1 MALENILILAA
12 ASLFWAT
19 TFRNH
24 GRTWFMLIASV
35 VVIFWLQPALP
46 IRGADF
52 FTPLATLVLVVLT
65 WFITADDETRKQ
77 RKNIIILAVV
87 AGVVLLLNLTRFL
100 PASFQLLTASR
111 PPQLETTLLIF
122 FVTGLTLIVLSR
134 LTRFSA
140 SFLTVGLVLTI
151 GLFLL
156 IKIPDLSLWL
166 ASFLRTLSGQ
176 SLTNVSANDFRWLG
190 FSYVAFRLIH
200 TIRDKQSGR
209 FPSVDV
215 GEFITY
221 VIFFPAFTAG
231 PIDRLERFIKDLQ
244 AVPSPQSHEDAKTLS
259 LKSSWLRA
267 SLAPPAR
274 AGVESSWLNGT
285 VFPAGQRL
293 VLGLFKKFVIAD
305 ALALIA
311 LNDTNATQVTSTF
324 WMWVIVYAYAF
335 QIYFDFSGYTDIAL
349 GIAQLLGIKLPEN
362 FASPYLKPNLTQFWN
377 NWHMT
382 LTQWFRAYFFN
393 PITRWLRSWQKP
405 MSIPMMILLTQVA
418 TMLLIGFWHG
428 VTWNFTLWGLWHGL
442 GLFIHN
448 RWNDATKAK
457 AAAWATTPKK
467 LAILNISGILL
478 TFHYV
483 AIGWIFFALSS
494 PVTSWQV
501 ILKLLGV
508 N

>member
-12 ASLFWAT
+12 ISLLWAT
-19 TFRNH
+19 LLRNY

-65 WFITADDETRKQ
+65 WFITADDARVEPSRNDTRKQ
-77 RKNIIILAVV
+77 RKNIIILAIV
-87 AGVVLLLNLTRFL
+87 ASVVLLLNLTRFL
-100 PASFQLLTASR
+100 PASFQLFTASR

-122 FVTGLTLIVLSR
+122 LATVLTLLALSR

-156 IKIPDLSLWL
+156 IKIPALSLWL
-166 ASFLRTLSGQ
+166 SSFLRTLSGQ

-231 PIDRLERFIKDLQ
+231 PIDRFERFIKDL
-244 AVPSPQSHEDAKTLS
+244 
-259 LKSSWLRA
+259 RA
-267 SLAPPAR
+267 PFV
-274 AGVESSWLNGT
+274 GLNLET
-285 VFPAGQRL
+285 FYSAGQRL
-293 VLGLFKKFVIAD
+293 LLGLFKKFVLAD

-393 PITRWLRSWQKP
+393 PITRWLRSWEKP

-457 AAAWATTPKK
+457 AAAWATTPTKQSV
-467 LAILNISGILL
+467 LNISGILL

-501 ILKLLGV
+501 ILKLFGV
-508 N
+508 L

>member
-12 ASLFWAT
+12 ASLLWAT
-19 TFRNH
+19 TFRNN

-52 FTPLATLVLVVLT
+52 WTPLATLVLVVLT

-77 RKNIIILAVV
+77 RKNIIILSVV
-87 AGVVLLLNLTRFL
+87 AGIVLLLNLTRFV
-100 PASFQLLTASR
+100 PQLQFFTASR
-111 PPQLETTLLIF
+111 PPQLETTLIIF
-122 FVTGLTLIVLSR
+122 LVTGLTLLVLSR

-140 SFLTVGLVLTI
+140 SILTVGLVLTI
-151 GLFLL
+151 GLFLTL
-156 IKIPDLSLWL
+156 KIPALTHWLSY
-166 ASFLRTLSGQ
+166 FLRTLSGQ

-190 FSYVAFRLIH
+190 FSYIAFRLIH

-215 GEFITY
+215 GEYITY

-231 PIDRLERFIKDLQ
+231 PIDRLERFIKDLR
-244 AVPSPQSHEDAKTLS
+244 AADWQSAL
-259 LKSSWLRA
+259 L
-267 SLAPPAR
+267 
-274 AGVESSWLNGT
+274 
-285 VFPAGQRL
+285 FPAGQRL
-293 VLGLFKKFVIAD
+293 LLGLFKKFVIAD

-311 LNDTNATQVTSTF
+311 LNDTNATQITSTF

-362 FASPYLKPNLTQFWN
+362 FASPYLKPNLTQFWS

-405 MSIPMMILLTQVA
+405 MSVSMMILLTQVA

-442 GLFIHN
+442 GLFVHN

-457 AAAWATTPKK
+457 AAAWATTPAKQ
-467 LAILNISGILL
+467 AILNISGVLL
-478 TFHYV
+478 TFHFV

-494 PVTSWQV
+494 SATSWQV
-501 ILKLLGV
+501 ILKLFGV
-508 N
+508 Y

>member
-1 MALENILILAA
+1 M
-12 ASLFWAT
+12 
-19 TFRNH
+19 
-24 GRTWFMLIASV
+24 
-35 VVIFWLQPALP
+35 
-46 IRGADF
+46 
-52 FTPLATLVLVVLT
+52 
-65 WFITADDETRKQ
+65 
-77 RKNIIILAVV
+77 
-87 AGVVLLLNLTRFL
+87 
-100 PASFQLLTASR
+100 
-111 PPQLETTLLIF
+111 
-122 FVTGLTLIVLSR
+122 
-134 LTRFSA
+134 
-140 SFLTVGLVLTI
+140 GLVLTI

-176 SLTNVSANDFRWLG
+176 SLTNVSASDFRWLG

-231 PIDRLERFIKDLQ
+231 PIDRLERFIKDL
-244 AVPSPQSHEDAKTLS
+244 
-259 LKSSWLRA
+259 RA
-267 SLAPPAR
+267 PF
-274 AGVESSWLNGT
+274 AGLNLET
-285 VFPAGQRL
+285 FYSAGQRL
-293 VLGLFKKFVIAD
+293 LLGLFKKFVIAD

-311 LNDTNATQVTSTF
+311 LNDTNATQITSTF

-405 MSIPMMILLTQVA
+405 MSIPMMILLTQIA

-457 AAAWATTPKK
+457 VAAWATTPTKQ
-467 LAILNISGILL
+467 AALNISGILL
-478 TFHYV
+478 TFHFV

-494 PVTSWQV
+494 PVTSWLV
-501 ILKLLGV
+501 IRKLLGL
-508 N
+508 

>member
-12 ASLFWAT
+12 ASLLWAT

-52 FTPLATLVLVVLT
+52 FTPIATLVLVVLT

-77 RKNIIILAVV
+77 RKNIIILAIV

-100 PASFQLLTASR
+100 PADFQLFTASR
-111 PPQLETTLLIF
+111 PPQLETTLFIF
-122 FVTGLTLIVLSR
+122 FVTGLTLLALSR

-140 SFLTVGLVLTI
+140 SFLTFVLVLTI

-156 IKIPDLSLWL
+156 IKIPALSLWL
-166 ASFLRTLSGQ
+166 SSFLRTLSGQ
-176 SLTNVSANDFRWLG
+176 SLTNVSINDFRWLG

-209 FPSVDV
+209 YPSVDV

-231 PIDRLERFIKDLQ
+231 PIDRLERFIKDLRG
-244 AVPSPQSHEDAKTLS
+244 SDWQSDI
-259 LKSSWLRA
+259 
-267 SLAPPAR
+267 PA
-274 AGVESSWLNGT
+274 
-285 VFPAGQRL
+285 AGQRL
-293 VLGLFKKFVIAD
+293 LIGLFKKFVIAD

-393 PITRWLRSWQKP
+393 PVTRWLRLWHKP

-457 AAAWATTPKK
+457 AAAWATTPVKQ
-467 LAILNISGILL
+467 AVLNISGILL
-478 TFHYV
+478 TFHFV

-501 ILKLLGV
+501 IQKLFGL
-508 N
+508 

>member
-12 ASLFWAT
+12 ASLLWAALL
-19 TFRNH
+19 RH
-24 GRTWFMLIASV
+24 RGRTWFLLIASV
-35 VVIFWLQPALP
+35 IVIFWLQPALP

-65 WFITADDETRKQ
+65 WYITADDETRKQ
-77 RKNIIILAVV
+77 RKNITVLLIV
-87 AGVVLLLNLTRFL
+87 ASVVLLLNLTRFV
-100 PASFQLLTASR
+100 PQLQLFTASR
-111 PPQLETTLLIF
+111 PPQLETTFLIF
-122 FVTGLTLIVLSR
+122 LITGLTLLVLSR

-140 SFLTVGLVLTI
+140 SLLTVGLILTI

-156 IKIPDLSLWL
+156 IKIPALSLWL
-166 ASFLRTLSGQ
+166 SSLLRTLSGQ
-176 SLTNVSANDFRWLG
+176 SLTNVSINDFRWLG

-231 PIDRLERFIKDLQ
+231 PIDRLERFIKDLRF
-244 AVPSPQSHEDAKTLS
+244 PF
-259 LKSSWLRA
+259 
-267 SLAPPAR
+267 AR
-274 AGVESSWLNGT
+274 LNLEI
-285 VFPAGQRL
+285 FYSAGQRL
-293 VLGLFKKFVIAD
+293 LLGLFKKFVIAD

-311 LNDTNATQVTSTF
+311 LNDTNATQITSTF

-428 VTWNFTLWGLWHGL
+428 VTWSFSLWGLWHGL
-442 GLFIHN
+442 GLFLHN
-448 RWNDATKAK
+448 RWNDMTKAK
-457 AAAWATTPKK
+457 SAAWATTSAKQ
-467 LAILNISGILL
+467 AILNISGILL
-478 TFHYV
+478 TFHFV

-494 PVTSWQV
+494 PITSWQV
-501 ILKLLGV
+501 ILKLFGV